1 MPSKKCFSIFIFS
14 NNVFYNIFSKCN
26 CFVILSFQFVP
37 SFQSTCLYISHGGP
51 ILVWSCELL
60 IGTVHTYIY
69 YLCMFI
75 LRLHSRANKGVT
87 CTHVERNLRRC
98 MCSTLLKCIG
108 NPPLPAKYCTR
119 LGIVLITPTH
129 QQINFDSQYISL
141 YWLGF

>member
-1 MPSKKCFSIFIFS
+1 MELRIA
-14 NNVFYNIFSKCN
+14 NR
-26 CFVILSFQFVP
+26 
-37 SFQSTCLYISHGGP
+37 HG
-51 ILVWSCELL
+51 
-60 IGTVHTYIY
+60 TYIY

-98 MCSTLLKCIG
+98 MCSTLLTCIG

-129 QQINFDSQYISL
+129 QQINFDSQYIYTSPRPHCGVRLFRFVFFSFFSSIKFFVLIIIISL
-141 YWLGF
+141 SYCSLHCYLLMMIMYDAS